1 MLNPAPDRDLLASD
15 GGAAGFRVFY
25 ERHVHAVVAY
35 VTRRASEPDLV
46 LDIVAETFARALEH
60 RDQYDASRG
69 PAVAWLFGIARN
81 EMYAAVRRGR
91 VADDY
96 RKRIG
101 MTHMELDDEAAEAM
115 ERHMRVDLRDALA
128 ALAPEQREAVIR
140 RVLAEE
146 PYEVIAD
153 RVGCSEQVVRKRV
166 SRGLASLRQSLQG
179 GQ

>member
-1 MLNPAPDRDLLASD
+1 MADPTPDRDLLARD
-15 GGAAGFRVFY
+15 GGAAGFRIFY

-35 VTRRASEPDLV
+35 VARRTRQPDLV
-46 LDIVAETFARALEH
+46 LDVVAETFARALEH
-60 RDQYDASRG
+60 RGQYDASRG

-81 EMYAAVRRGR
+81 EIAAAVRRGR

-96 RKRIG
+96 RKRVG
-101 MTHMELDDEAAEAM
+101 MTPIELDDEALEVI
-115 ERHMRVDLRDALA
+115 ERHVRVDLKEALA

-146 PYEVIAD
+146 PYAEIAEQ
-153 RVGCSEQVVRKRV
+153 VGCSEQVIRKRV

-179 GQ
+179 GA